1 VLGIVEDTRRRAA
14 ERYTLSS
21 TRILLIAHSGDSG
34 QPFRLK
40 ADTRSGRFRTRA
52 GTAPMTFSRS

>member
-21 TRILLIAHSGDSG
+21 TRILLIADRG
-34 QPFRLK
+34 FC
-40 ADTRSGRFRTRA
+40 
-52 GTAPMTFSRS
+52 